1 MSELKSAADQRIAFP
16 PLKGMI
22 GVEVPL
28 KLVDVGAGILN
39 NSRPPYYRMIE
50 SGAAHVIGFEPNP
63 AEVERL
69 NERKGANPHES
80 YLPYAIGDGKE
91 HTLNLCVVP
100 GMSSLFT
107 PNMNVLGRFHGF
119 PLWAHVQSQMTVQ
132 TVRLDDVPEIEGA
145 DFLQIDIQ
153 GAELMALE
161 NAEELLQD
169 MVVVQ
174 SEVEFLPMYIGQ
186 PLFSEV
192 EQYMRAQGFVL
203 HRFTPL
209 ATRVIAPMM
218 LNNSPYSEMSQ
229 VIWSDAIFIKD
240 FTKPDLMSDHQLLA
254 MARIMHELYGSYD
267 LVLHLLLQ
275 HDERRKTGYAP
286 QYMQTMYTSAGVQA
300 A

>member
-1 MSELKSAADQRIAFP
+1 MSEQKAAGDQKIVFP
-16 PLKGMI
+16 PLKRMI

-50 SGAAHVIGFEPNP
+50 AGAAHVIGFEPNP
-63 AEVERL
+63 AEIERL
-69 NERKGANPHES
+69 EERKGTNPLES
-80 YLPYAIGDGKE
+80 YLPYAIGDGNE

-100 GMSSLFT
+100 GMSSLLV
-107 PNMNVLGRFHGF
+107 PNLGVLGHFHGF
-119 PLWAHVQSQMTVQ
+119 PLWAHVLSTLPVQ
-132 TVRLDDVPEIEGA
+132 TKRLDDVPEVEGA

-153 GAELMALE
+153 GAELMALQH
-161 NAEELLQD
+161 AEELLQD
-169 MVVVQ
+169 VVVVQ
-174 SEVEFLPMYIGQ
+174 SEVEFLPMYINQ

-192 EQYMRAQGFVL
+192 EQYMRSQGFVL

-240 FTKPDLMSDHQLLA
+240 FTKPDLMTDHQLLA
-254 MARIMHELYGSYD
+254 MARIMHELYASYD
-267 LVLHLLLQ
+267 LVLHLLLK
-275 HDERRKTGYAP
+275 HDERRKTEYGPSYMKTLYA
-286 QYMQTMYTSAGVQA
+286 SAGVEA